1 MRRLTAWAAGVAA
14 TALPLSAWAQ
24 GRSWDDWGG
33 WHPMWGMWG
42 VWGIGMFLFM
52 FLFWALVITGLIL
65 GIRWLITQGRPA
77 GSASDTALEI
87 LRQRYAKGEINKEE
101 FEAKKRDLG

>member
-1 MRRLTAWAAGVAA
+1 MRSLISWTGGVAA
-14 TALPLSAWAQ
+14 TALPASVWAQ
-24 GRSWDDWGG
+24 GRSWDGWG

-52 FLFWALVITGLIL
+52 FLFWALVIAGLVL

-77 GSASDTALEI
+77 GSGSDPALEI